1 MRAAKSKR
9 PPALMHRRDFLKLGG
24 AGITVMA
31 LLEPTGTHSVLAQEG
46 SSLVKEI

>member
-1 MRAAKSKR
+1 MRRKIQR

-24 AGITVMA
+24 AGIATMV
-31 LLEPTGTHSVLAQEG
+31 LLEPTGTHSVLAQGG